1 MKNLNISTWD
11 KVYSEGRSLLM
22 WPDETVV
29 SSLNKHRE
37 KLKKGI
43 DLACGAG
50 RHAILMA
57 QMGIES
63 VGVDSSKSAIEFANK
78 RSRNMGLKNIHF
90 INSLVQDIE
99 FEKESFDIVIAW
111 GLIHYLEKEEQEKLI
126 DKVRNL
132 LKPNGIFLLTLRSIE
147 DSRAKMGINIGGNQ
161 FLVNYFDENTEEPK
175 QTLMY
180 FWDKEGVFKILENF
194 SNINLGHR
202 VIEPIGK
209 LGVKSSHWIIEA
221 QK

>member
-1 MKNLNISTWD
+1 MENLNITTWD
-11 KVYSEGRSLLM
+11 KVYSEGRSLLI

-29 SSLNKHRE
+29 SSLHRHRE
-37 KLKKGI
+37 KLKKGV

-90 INSLVQDIE
+90 INSLVQDIK

-111 GLIHYLEKEEQEKLI
+111 GLIHYLDKDNQEELLN
-126 DKVRNL
+126 KVKYM

-147 DSRAKMGINIGGNQ
+147 DSRKNTGVKIETDRY
-161 FLVNYFDENTEEPK
+161 LVDYFNKGTNEVK
-175 QTLMY
+175 QTKMY
-180 FWDKEGVFKILENF
+180 FWDEDGVKNLLKDF
-194 SNINLGHR
+194 SMIKLGHR
-202 VIEPIGK
+202 IIEPTGSLNFK
-209 LGVKSSHWIIEA
+209 TAHWLVEA
-221 QK
+221 FK